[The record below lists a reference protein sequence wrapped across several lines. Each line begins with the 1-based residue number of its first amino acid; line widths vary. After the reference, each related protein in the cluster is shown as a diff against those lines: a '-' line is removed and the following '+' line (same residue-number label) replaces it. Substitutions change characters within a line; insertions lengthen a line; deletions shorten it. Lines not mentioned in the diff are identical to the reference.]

1 MDVRAERLMAFVL
14 RTHPYG
20 DRDLV
25 VHLLVQG
32 RGRVAAFARGA
43 RPGSKRFAGA
53 LEAFQR
59 VEVLLHER
67 PGQELWMLRE
77 AMVVEAHAGLREDL
91 HRIAHAGYG
100 AELIHDLTRPAEP
113 ADRLFALLDDFL
125 GRLCTSRPTSAM
137 LRAFELGALDAA
149 GLAPELS
156 CCSRCGVHIAA
167 GRAGFDPDAGGL
179 VCVRCAHPG
188 SLALTPGARAALVQ
202 LQRRG
207 LAGAQA
213 PLSADGSDRPADAR
227 AFEEAASE
235 AAHPLCA
242 FIAHH
247 LGRSLRSV
255 RFAAQVGAP
264 P

>member
-1 MDVRAERLMAFVL
+1 MDTRAERLEAIVL

-25 VHLLVQG
+25 VHLLVRG
-32 RGRVAAFARGA
+32 RGRVSAFARGA
-43 RPGSKRFAGA
+43 RPAGKRFSGA
-53 LEAFQR
+53 LEPFQR
-59 VEVLLHER
+59 LEALLHER

-77 AMVVEAHAGLREDL
+77 ASVVEAHPGLRENL
-91 HRIAHAGYG
+91 HRIAHAGYA
-100 AELIHDLTRPAEP
+100 AELLHDLTRPSEP
-113 ADRLFALLDDFL
+113 ADRLFALMGDFL
-125 GRLCTSRPTSAM
+125 ARLCAAEPSSAL

-156 CCSRCGVHIAA
+156 ACSRCGARLA
-167 GRAGFDPDAGGL
+167 EGRAAFDPGAGGL
-179 VCVRCAHPG
+179 LCGRCAHPRAM
-188 SLALTPGARAALVQ
+188 ALTAGARAALLQ

-213 PLSADGSDRPADAR
+213 PLSADGSDRAADPR
-227 AFEEAASE
+227 AFEEAARG
-235 AAHPLCA
+235 AARALSA
-242 FIAHH
+242 FVAHH
-247 LGRSLRSV
+247 LGRTPRSL

>member
-1 MDVRAERLMAFVL
+1 VDTRAERLQAFVL

-25 VHLLVQG
+25 VHLLVWG
-32 RGRVAAFARGA
+32 RGRVSAFARGA
-43 RPGSKRFAGA
+43 RPGSKRFSGA
-53 LEAFQR
+53 LEPFQR
-59 VEVLLHER
+59 LEVLLHER

-77 AMVVEAHAGLREDL
+77 ASVVEAHPGLRENL
-91 HRIAHAGYG
+91 HRIAHAGYA
-100 AELIHDLTRPAEP
+100 AELLHELTRPSEP
-113 ADRLFALLDDFL
+113 ADRLFALLEDFL
-125 GRLCTSRPTSAM
+125 ARLSSAEPSSAL

-156 CCSRCGVHIAA
+156 ACSRCGARIAA
-167 GRAGFDPDAGGL
+167 GRAAFDPDAGGL
-179 VCVRCAHPG
+179 ACERCAHPG
-188 SLALTPGARAALVQ
+188 AMALTAGARAALTQ

-227 AFEEAASE
+227 AFEEAAGQ
-235 AAHPLCA
+235 AARALSA
-242 FIAHH
+242 FVVHH
-247 LGRSLRSV
+247 LGRTPRSL

>member
-1 MDVRAERLMAFVL
+1 MDTRAERLQAFVL

-20 DRDLV
+20 ERDLV
-25 VHLLVQG
+25 VHLLVRG

-43 RPGSKRFAGA
+43 RGASKRFSGA
-53 LEAFQR
+53 LEPFQR
-59 VEVLLHER
+59 LEVLLHER

-77 AMVVEAHAGLREDL
+77 ASVVEAYPGLREHL
-91 HRIAHAGYG
+91 HRIAHAGYA
-100 AELIHDLTRPAEP
+100 AELLHDLTRPSEP
-113 ADRLFALLDDFL
+113 ADRLFALLDEFL
-125 GRLCTSRPTSAM
+125 ARLCAAEPTSAL
-137 LRAFELGALDAA
+137 LRAFELGALEAA

-156 CCSRCGVHIAA
+156 GCSRCGVRIAQ
-167 GRAGFDPDAGGL
+167 GRAAFDPDAGGL
-179 VCVRCAHPG
+179 VCERCAHPG
-188 SLALTPGARAALVQ
+188 ALALTAGARAALLQ

-227 AFEEAASE
+227 AFEEAARG
-235 AAHPLCA
+235 AARPLGA
-242 FIAHH
+242 FVAHH
-247 LGRSLRSV
+247 LGRTLRSV